1 MSKPKVYAALATIPQ
16 RKRTLKKVVSSLMPQ
31 VDKVF
36 IYFNGHD
43 RVPSWVK
50 EDDKI
55 EYAMSRD
62 HGDLGDVG
70 KFFWCQD
77 YDGVFFTCDDDIV
90 YPDDYV
96 KSTVSFLERFKFNVV
111 GTLHGATINRGATQY
126 HAGKKLYS
134 LKSTQPVSKQ
144 VHIGGTGCMA
154 FHTDTIRPELEW
166 FKLSNMADIWI
177 GERCQQLRIP
187 IIMKAHE
194 GFRFKLLENKV
205 SIFDSTHSNDGTDRD
220 RAQVSNEI
228 VKRTQWA
235 FPPVLAR

>member
-1 MSKPKVYAALATIPQ
+1 M
-16 RKRTLKKVVSSLMPQ
+16 TLKKVVNSLKPQ
-31 VDKVF
+31 VDKVC

-43 RVPSWVK
+43 RVPNWVK
-50 EDDKI
+50 DDEKI
-55 EYAMSRD
+55 WYAMSSK

-70 KFFWCQD
+70 KFFWCAD
-77 YDGVFFTCDDDIV
+77 NDGIFFTCDDDII

-96 KSTVSFLERFKFNVV
+96 QSTIQFLERFKFNIVS
-111 GTLHGATINRGATQY
+111 THHGAVMNRGATQY

-154 FHTDTIRPELEW
+154 FHTDRLRPELEW

-177 GERCQQLRIP
+177 GEKCQQLRIP
-187 IIMKAHE
+187 ILMKEHE

-205 SIFDSTHSNDGTDRD
+205 SIFDSTHGGDGSDRD
-220 RAQVSNEI
+220 RAEASNEI
-228 VKRTQWA
+228 VKRTQWK
-235 FPPVLAR
+235 FPPVLSG